1 MKEEKA
7 VILDFLA
14 EGYPDRRHP
23 EPVAQ
28 SIGTSNFTLLEL
40 VPREDI
46 ELTVEEEVYIGE
58 GKRDKIRYIKGSMKV
73 ADLTNVARSNLGRTV
88 TDIVKK
94 NEEKFIEFFNIT
106 GMLTPRMHKL
116 QLIPGIGKKHVVD
129 IITARKTKK
138 FESFEDMIK
147 RVKLFP
153 DPVKSL
159 VKRIMNELE
168 GDEKYHLFTPQA
180 PYPHD

>member
-94 NEEKFIEFFNIT
+94 NEEKFIESLSEIINQNISKISKVSIAMP
-106 GMLTPRMHKL
+106 GFVDVNESKYLYGPHLQFAINFSKL
-116 QLIPGIGKKHVVD
+116 SNFDNLNEKVMVVRKDKHSYVVL
-129 IITARKTKK
+129 A
-138 FESFEDMIK
+138 
-147 RVKLFP
+147 LF
-153 DPVKSL
+153 L
-159 VKRIMNELE
+159 A
-168 GDEKYHLFTPQA
+168 LF
-180 PYPHD
+180 